1 VFIYFAYNLCIQSQ
15 LPLPEL
21 SAANEKLDNQAQIPD
36 ITIHIRQLTDSDFD
50 LVDGGNCFLGSSSI
64 DGLDV
69 GKFFVQN
76 GSQIIIEP
84 VPGVEE
90 GLVRSM
96 ILGSAIPVLLRQR
109 GLLVLHASC
118 VSINGEAVA
127 FLGNSGWGKSTLA
140 SAFHQQGYAL
150 LTDDVL
156 AIQVE
161 GDHPITFPSYPNV
174 RLLADSASSL
184 GYEFDNLSVVHS
196 ACSKRNNLLS
206 EGFSQ
211 SPLPIKQIYALE
223 NVAAAENAIQIL
235 SVQEIMVELLR
246 HSRATNLLTT
256 PEFVKAHFQQCTSL
270 IKSVPIRRLKR
281 KRSLTA
287 LSEIVKLVEADI
299 AENSTEK
306 LDGSYSLAAV

>member
-1 VFIYFAYNLCIQSQ
+1 MFIYFAYNLCIHSQ

-21 SAANEKLDNQAQIPD
+21 NVGNEQLDNQILIPD
-36 ITIHIRQLTDSDFD
+36 VTIYIKKLTDSDFG

-64 DGLDV
+64 DGIDV
-69 GKFFVQN
+69 GKFFVHN

-84 VPGVEE
+84 VPEAEE
-90 GLVRSM
+90 GLIRSM

-118 VSINGEAVA
+118 VNINGAAVA

-140 SAFHQQGYAL
+140 SAFHQQGYGL

-161 GDHPITFPSYPNV
+161 GDHPITFPSYPQV
-174 RLLADSASSL
+174 RLLPDSASSL
-184 GYEFDNLSVVHS
+184 GYEFDNLSLVHS
-196 ACSKRNNLLS
+196 ACAKRNNVLS

-211 SPLPIKQIYALE
+211 LPLPIKQIYALE

-246 HSRATNLLTT
+246 HSRATTLLTT
-256 PEFVKAHFQQCTSL
+256 PEFVKAHFQQSTSL

-281 KRSLTA
+281 KRSLAA
-287 LSEIVKLVEADI
+287 LSEIVQLVEADI
-299 AENSTEK
+299 AANSTEE
-306 LDGSYSLAAV
+306 LDDSYSLAGV